1 MPFSNF
7 KSIADVQQRYHII
20 EHRRPFIDAA
30 PVQPSAAFLELYE
43 FDIVHV
49 DTTSEAARLEILI
62 YPILREIFRHHA
74 EGLSLFSHR
83 ALSVSDDPDLTDTP
97 DYLISQR
104 SPLGRAVMGK
114 PLIVVIEAKQD
125 DFTGGWGQCLAELVA
140 AQMYNEDRDT
150 PVFGVVTNGDAWEF
164 G

>member
-20 EHRRPFIDAA
+20 EHRRPLIHAA
-30 PVQPSAAFLELYE
+30 HVQPSAAFLELYE
-43 FDIVHV
+43 FDLTHV
-49 DTTSEAARLEILI
+49 DTDSEAARQETLI

-74 EGLSLFSHR
+74 DRLSLFSHR
-83 ALSVSDDPDLTDTP
+83 VLHVNDDPDLSGTP
-97 DYLISQR
+97 NYFITQR

-125 DFTGGWGQCLAELVA
+125 DFTGG
-140 AQMYNEDRDT
+140 
-150 PVFGVVTNGDAWEF
+150 
-164 G
+164 